1 MNEFELKILDF
12 IQNTFKCEF
21 LDMLMPIITRLA
33 NSGIFWI
40 ALAVLFLLIKRTRK
54 TGLSMAVALILGFII
69 GNIVLKNVVGR
80 IRPYDVNTDFAL
92 LIHTLKDYSFPSGHT
107 LCSFEGAVCIFI
119 RNKKWGVAAL
129 VLASLIAFSRLYL
142 YVHYPTDVLAG
153 IILGTLFA
161 LAGTF
166 FADKFFEKIENRKQK
181 RNTES

>member
-21 LDMLMPIITRLA
+21 LDRFMPIITRLA
-33 NSGIFWI
+33 NKGVFWI
-40 ALAVLFLLIKRTRK
+40 ALAILFLLIKRTRK

-129 VLASLIAFSRLYL
+129 ILASLIAFSRRYL